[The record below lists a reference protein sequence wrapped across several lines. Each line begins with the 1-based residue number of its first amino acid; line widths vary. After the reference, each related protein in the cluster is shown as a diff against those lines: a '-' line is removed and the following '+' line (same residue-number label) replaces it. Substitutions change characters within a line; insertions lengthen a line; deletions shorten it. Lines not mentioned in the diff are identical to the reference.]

1 MIKLYITRH
10 GETTWNTEKRMQ
22 GWQDSNLT
30 ENGKKNAES
39 LGERLKDIEF
49 EAIYSSPSGRA
60 KTTTELVKGNR
71 EIPVIFD
78 DHLREMNLGTWE
90 GQTMDSIRE
99 TNPIEIDHF
108 WNAPE
113 LFVPVGGET
122 FIDVRE
128 RALKTL
134 GRIKNDHLTGNI
146 LIVTHSVMIKTLF
159 SIFNQSPIE
168 KLWDPPFIHDTSLT
182 IVEMNEDEFKIVL
195 EGDISHKSPVFLN
208 Q

>member
-10 GETTWNTEKRMQ
+10 GETIWNTEKRMQ

-30 ENGKKNAES
+30 EKGKKNAES

-49 EAIYSSPSGRA
+49 EAIYSSPSGRT
-60 KTTTELVKGNR
+60 KNTTELVKGDR
-71 EIPVIFD
+71 EIPIIFD
-78 DHLREMNLGTWE
+78 DQLREMNLGNFE

-99 TNPIEIDHF
+99 TNPIEIDRF

-128 RALKTL
+128 RALKIL
-134 GRIKNDHLTGNI
+134 GRIKNNHLTGNI

-159 SIFNQSPIE
+159 SIFNHSPIE

-182 IVEMNEDEFKIVL
+182 IVEMNDDEYKIVL
-195 EGDISHKSPVFLN
+195 EGDISHKSPILLN

>member
-1 MIKLYITRH
+1 MIKIYITRH
-10 GETTWNTEKRMQ
+10 GETIWNTEKRMQ
-22 GWQDSNLT
+22 GWLDSNLT

-49 EAIYSSPSGRA
+49 EAIYSSPSGRT
-60 KTTTELVKGNR
+60 KTTTELVKGQRN
-71 EIPVIFD
+71 IPVIFD
-78 DHLREMNLGTWE
+78 DHLREMNLRIWE

-99 TNPIEIDHF
+99 TNAIEIDRF

-128 RALKTL
+128 RALKIL
-134 GRIKNDHLTGNI
+134 GRIKNNHLTGNI

-159 SIFNQSPIE
+159 SIFNHSPIE

-182 IVEMNEDEFKIVL
+182 IVEMNDDEYKIVL
-195 EGDISHKSPVFLN
+195 EGDISHKSPILLN